1 MKDLTKQNQDV
12 ITKDGEHLPVELTSS
27 VYKSKNKWFLLIMWM
42 SLLVIL
48 FFGLQLG
55 RQWFD
60 SLMARWDAEKK
71 VHVDQT
77 KVISQL
83 KPQVSPTIQLVSRFK
98 NGQAYRVLIDA
109 EQYSNFVQQQI
120 IFLEQRRKQLQ
131 INMKESL
138 KSDLIMAFQEMQYRI
153 PRFADWYFSYLTTY
167 DLLLKASLS
176 VVQHSL
182 SSEAQ
187 SLTNAVVYDLQQ
199 YFQQHYER
207 IVLQPEIYDPLLQ
220 NIFVEHLKSAHLQW
234 LEALVNVQD
243 KFQVFVSQQT
253 SHIKDNANQTTLELD
268 WHNHLNKINIASYQK
283 SGIEAWRGIL
293 LAAGGGVTG
302 KAAGSLIAKG
312 IAAETALFSKLA
324 APFATKALAI
334 GGSGAVGALGGPLG
348 AAIGIASGIGIDY
361 LFNEG
366 LALMQRDEF
375 IKDSEAALRSTKA
388 TWEQLLQKSLYDTI
402 QIWFDDSIQLL
413 PKYETTQK

>member
-1 MKDLTKQNQDV
+1 MNNLIKQNQE
-12 ITKDGEHLPVELTSS
+12 ITTKKGEHLPAEFPPS
-27 VYKSKNKWFLLIMWM
+27 VNRAKSKWFLFIVGI
-42 SLLVIL
+42 SLLIVL

-55 RQWFD
+55 RQWID
-60 SLMARWDAEKK
+60 SLMARWDAEKQ

-77 KVISQL
+77 KIISQL
-83 KPQVSPTIQLVSRFK
+83 KPQVSPSIQLVSRFQ
-98 NGQAYRVLIDA
+98 NGQIYRVLIDA
-109 EQYSNFVQQQI
+109 EQYSNFVQQHI
-120 IFLEQRRKQLQ
+120 HFLEQRRKQLQ
-131 INMKESL
+131 LNITQSL
-138 KSDLIMAFQEMQYRI
+138 KSDLIMAFQEMQQRI
-153 PRFADWYFSYLTTY
+153 PRFADWYFSYSTTY

-187 SLTNAVVYDLQQ
+187 SLTNAVVYDLQK

-220 NIFVEHLKSAHLQW
+220 NIYLEHLKSAHLQW
-234 LEALVNVQD
+234 LETLVSVQD

-253 SHIKDNANQTTLELD
+253 THIEDNTNQTTLELD
-268 WHNHLNKINIASYQK
+268 WRNHLNKINIANYQK

-293 LAAGGGVTG
+293 LASGGGVTG
-302 KAAGSLIAKG
+302 KAIGSLVAKG

-324 APFATKALAI
+324 SPFAAKALTI
-334 GGSGAVGALGGPLG
+334 GGTGAIGALGGPVG
-348 AAIGIASGIGIDY
+348 AAVGIVGGIGIDY

-375 IKDSEAALRSTKA
+375 IHDSEVALHSTKA
-388 TWEQLLQKSLYDTI
+388 TWEQLLQKSLHDTI

-413 PKYETTQK
+413 PKYEATQK